1 MILQYNTSNPK
12 VSTMQAPTSVLIA
25 LARLQL
31 AMHHLQRALEL
42 ERDNAQTDYQ
52 RLIVLP
58 GGAGSD
64 HTAMLVELALD
75 REYHA
80 RKAIRVV
87 NALAL
92 PQPEDLTYA
101 AVVIA

>member
-1 MILQYNTSNPK
+1 
-12 VSTMQAPTSVLIA
+12 MQAPTSVLIA
-25 LARLQL
+25 LAQL
-31 AMHHLQRALEL
+31 HLAANSLLRALEL
-42 ERDNAQTDYQ
+42 ERDNAHTDYR

-64 HTAMLVELALD
+64 HTAMLLELASD

-80 RKAIRVV
+80 RKAIRVI

-92 PQPEDLTYA
+92 PQPEELTYA
-101 AVVIA
+101 AVVNA

>member
-1 MILQYNTSNPK
+1 MIPQYSTSNPK

-25 LARLQL
+25 LAQL
-31 AMHHLQRALEL
+31 HLAANSLLRALEL
-42 ERDNAQTDYQ
+42 ERDNAHTDYR

-64 HTAMLVELALD
+64 HTAMLLELALD
-75 REYHA
+75 RECHA

-92 PQPEDLTYA
+92 PQPEELSYA
-101 AVVIA
+101 AVVTA